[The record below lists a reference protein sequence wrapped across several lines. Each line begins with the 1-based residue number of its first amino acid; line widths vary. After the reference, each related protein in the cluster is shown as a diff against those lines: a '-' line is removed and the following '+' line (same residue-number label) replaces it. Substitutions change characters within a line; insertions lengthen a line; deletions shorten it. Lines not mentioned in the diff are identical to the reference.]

1 MDYCLAEPKRLLVP
15 VGPLQQ
21 TAAYSALCISVVL
34 FCIFHT
40 DTKLCKSI
48 TVVLMVLFKKKKRKK
63 EKKANGE
70 NQPIIVCTELK
81 IVINRACLKKKNN
94 CCLFSCIKENL

>member
-1 MDYCLAEPKRLLVP
+1 MNYCLAEPKPLLVP

-21 TAAYSALCISVVL
+21 IAAYDALRISVVL

-48 TVVLMVLFKKKKRKK
+48 TADGYFENDVLNGLNNLALNSFKR
-63 EKKANGE
+63 
-70 NQPIIVCTELK
+70 
-81 IVINRACLKKKNN
+81 
-94 CCLFSCIKENL
+94 

>member
-1 MDYCLAEPKRLLVP
+1 MNYCLAEPKPLLVP

-21 TAAYSALCISVVL
+21 IAAYDALRISVVL

-48 TVVLMVLFKKKKRKK
+48 TADRYFENDVLNGLNNLALNSFKR
-63 EKKANGE
+63 
-70 NQPIIVCTELK
+70 
-81 IVINRACLKKKNN
+81 
-94 CCLFSCIKENL
+94 